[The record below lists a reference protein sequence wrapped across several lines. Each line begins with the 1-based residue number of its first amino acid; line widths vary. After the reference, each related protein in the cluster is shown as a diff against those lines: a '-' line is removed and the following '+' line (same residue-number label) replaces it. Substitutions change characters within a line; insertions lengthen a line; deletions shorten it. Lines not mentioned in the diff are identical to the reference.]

1 MVDGILCLNEKYMEE
16 LDHKN
21 LQEISKKCHPDHRK
35 HRYELANKAKKTI
48 QQNF

>member
-21 LQEISKKCHPDHRK
+21 LQEISIKCPPDHRK
-35 HRYELANKAKKTI
+35 H
-48 QQNF
+48 